1 MKTSWIKL
9 SFGKSFFGNGGF
21 QDMFVYQPIFSTLD
35 LKEGKGTEY
44 SIVWKLRE
52 MIKAA
57 LEQLYKVLPLK

>member
-1 MKTSWIKL
+1 MKTFWIKL

>member
-1 MKTSWIKL
+1 MRTFWIKL
-9 SFGKSFFGNGGF
+9 SFGKSSFGNGGF

-44 SIVWKLRE
+44 SIIWKSKEL
-52 MIKAA
+52 IKST

>member
-1 MKTSWIKL
+1 
-9 SFGKSFFGNGGF
+9 
-21 QDMFVYQPIFSTLD
+21 MFVYQPIFSTLD